1 MDELA
6 SHRSSNSTLV
16 VWHSPDKA
24 EGLAYLKHV
33 QAKANGKPLAF
44 RKGGA
49 KALGIRVPFEQNFA
63 SAALARQQLQNDVP
77 ISAQWIQVQDA
88 KEAQRL
94 LDLARVYDCK
104 AKVGVVFQG
113 PTDKLACKPMKFASV
128 SSTGQKAVATWHVTA
143 LTASGSPEQQ
153 GTLKSTFKA
162 PDRQLQILRVSIPKI
177 FVEPKGW
184 REVTQDPHS
193 FLCKHVDVPWHSSQ
207 QRKLQELKQETV
219 LQEYAKIEHS
229 KYVEVLK
236 KSGAAGIFLDE
247 LASYRSQD
255 SARVVW
261 HNPDNAE
268 GLAYLKQVQVKA
280 ISQPLAFRK
289 GGAKGLGI
297 RQHDQSMPDSGS
309 WRVRG
314 VPVQW
319 YEEDLKAAI
328 TGAGFTNVEI
338 IIAKGTQEN
347 HSWCDCKR
355 PSASA
360 SRSFWL
366 KLACPRCT

>member
-1 MDELA
+1 M
-6 SHRSSNSTLV
+6 
-16 VWHSPDKA
+16 
-24 EGLAYLKHV
+24 
-33 QAKANGKPLAF
+33 
-44 RKGGA
+44 
-49 KALGIRVPFEQNFA
+49 
-63 SAALARQQLQNDVP
+63 
-77 ISAQWIQVQDA
+77 
-88 KEAQRL
+88 
-94 LDLARVYDCK
+94 
-104 AKVGVVFQG
+104 
-113 PTDKLACKPMKFASV
+113 
-128 SSTGQKAVATWHVTA
+128 
-143 LTASGSPEQQ
+143 
-153 GTLKSTFKA
+153 
-162 PDRQLQILRVSIPKI
+162 VSIPKI

-314 VPVQW
+314 STSSMV
-319 YEEDLKAAI
+319 
-328 TGAGFTNVEI
+328 
-338 IIAKGTQEN
+338 
-347 HSWCDCKR
+347 
-355 PSASA
+355 
-360 SRSFWL
+360 
-366 KLACPRCT
+366 

>member
-1 MDELA
+1 MA
-6 SHRSSNSTLV
+6 GSAAKQSSPT
-16 VWHSPDKA
+16 WHLDS
-24 EGLAYLKHV
+24 
-33 QAKANGKPLAF
+33 AKGT
-44 RKGGA
+44 
-49 KALGIRVPFEQNFA
+49 VA

-113 PTDKLACKPMKFASV
+113 PTDKLACKPMKCASV
-128 SSTGQKAVATWHVTA
+128 SSTGQKAVATWNVTA

-184 REVTQDPHS
+184 RGVTQDPHS
-193 FLCKHVDVPWHSSQ
+193 FLCKDVDVAWHASQ
-207 QRKLQELKQETV
+207 QWKLQELKQETV
-219 LQEYAKIEHS
+219 LQGYAKIEHS
-229 KYVEVLK
+229 NHAEVLK

-247 LASYRSQD
+247 LASYRSQG

-280 ISQPLAFRK
+280 NGQPLAFRK
-289 GGAKGLGI
+289 GGAKLW
-297 RQHDQSMPDSGS
+297 P
-309 WRVRG
+309 
-314 VPVQW
+314 
-319 YEEDLKAAI
+319 
-328 TGAGFTNVEI
+328 
-338 IIAKGTQEN
+338 
-347 HSWCDCKR
+347 
-355 PSASA
+355 PSA
-360 SRSFWL
+360 
-366 KLACPRCT
+366 